1 MMNSKNALMIQ
12 GTGSGVGKSII
23 TAALCRHFYNKGHK
37 VAPFKAQNM
46 ANNAFVTKEGG
57 EIGRA
62 QAFQAE
68 ASGVEPHVTMNPIL
82 LKPCSDN
89 SSQVI
94 IMGKLKT
101 TSNAEDYYD
110 QFDEHLSC
118 VTNAF
123 TKLHKQY
130 DLIIME
136 GAGSPAE
143 INLKSVDLV
152 NMKAAEIANAS
163 VLLVGDIDKGGV
175 FAWLKG
181 TLDLLTQIERDRIKG
196 VIINKFR
203 GDIDI
208 LLPGLKQFEELT
220 GKPVLGV
227 IPYIKNLTV
236 DEEDSIPEWQY
247 PATTKNIQPLDAAVI
262 WYPRIANCTD
272 MSPLAHDPAVSMRYV
287 SYPSQLGNPDMIIL
301 PGTKNT
307 LADLADLKDRGLDK
321 TILELHEQ
329 GTVLLGICGGFQMLG
344 KTLQDPDHIEGSI
357 THEEGLNLFDKE
369 TTWQK
374 EKITRQVE
382 SHTISGPLFKP
393 GVKVEG
399 YEIHMGLTKFNNGF
413 VPMFEGE
420 KDGYPLGVT
429 DKDGTII
436 GTYLHGFLDNDIFR
450 NLLLRHVR
458 QKRNLSHPEKVFDYK
473 FFRKQ
478 QLDQLGQQICRALD
492 MNQIETF
499 INN

>member
-1 MMNSKNALMIQ
+1 MIQ

-46 ANNAFVTKEGG
+46 ANNAFVTKDGG

-101 TSNAEDYYD
+101 TSNAKDYYD

-143 INLKSVDLV
+143 INLKRVDLV

-181 TLDLLTQIERDRIKG
+181 TLDLLNQKERDRVRGRPRDRQGPTGYLGRPQLPELCRRHTVLPCGQTCRRWPDAAARRPWRRPAGHNRPGDHAADGRSRGRLLGRREPRPAQRHPGAGATRGGATGGG
-196 VIINKFR
+196 VGKRPPR
-203 GDIDI
+203 GD
-208 LLPGLKQFEELT
+208 
-220 GKPVLGV
+220 
-227 IPYIKNLTV
+227 
-236 DEEDSIPEWQY
+236 
-247 PATTKNIQPLDAAVI
+247 
-262 WYPRIANCTD
+262 
-272 MSPLAHDPAVSMRYV
+272 
-287 SYPSQLGNPDMIIL
+287 
-301 PGTKNT
+301 
-307 LADLADLKDRGLDK
+307 
-321 TILELHEQ
+321 
-329 GTVLLGICGGFQMLG
+329 
-344 KTLQDPDHIEGSI
+344 
-357 THEEGLNLFDKE
+357 
-369 TTWQK
+369 
-374 EKITRQVE
+374 
-382 SHTISGPLFKP
+382 
-393 GVKVEG
+393 
-399 YEIHMGLTKFNNGF
+399 
-413 VPMFEGE
+413 
-420 KDGYPLGVT
+420 
-429 DKDGTII
+429 
-436 GTYLHGFLDNDIFR
+436 
-450 NLLLRHVR
+450 
-458 QKRNLSHPEKVFDYK
+458 
-473 FFRKQ
+473 
-478 QLDQLGQQICRALD
+478 
-492 MNQIETF
+492 
-499 INN
+499 